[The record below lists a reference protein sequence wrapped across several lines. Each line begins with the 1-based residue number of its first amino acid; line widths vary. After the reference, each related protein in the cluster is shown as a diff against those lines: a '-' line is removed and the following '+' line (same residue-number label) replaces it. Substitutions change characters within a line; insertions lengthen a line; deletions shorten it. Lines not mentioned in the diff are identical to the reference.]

1 MGYTRPHHLLD
12 LLAICRLERAK
23 APNIEWLED
32 VRRVGRHAE
41 RDDVVLLAVE
51 LKVSRVVAVVAVEDK
66 EAINPDCSSFGI
78 LVEMLNP
85 F

>member
-1 MGYTRPHHLLD
+1 
-12 LLAICRLERAK
+12 
-23 APNIEWLED
+23 
-32 VRRVGRHAE
+32 VGRHAE

-51 LKVSRVVAVVAVEDK
+51 LKVSRVVAIVAVEDK
-66 EAINPDCSSFGI
+66 EAINPDCSSVGM

>member
-1 MGYTRPHHLLD
+1 
-12 LLAICRLERAK
+12 
-23 APNIEWLED
+23 
-32 VRRVGRHAE
+32 VGRHAE

-66 EAINPDCSSFGI
+66 EAMNPDCSSFGM
-78 LVEMLNP
+78 LVEVLNP